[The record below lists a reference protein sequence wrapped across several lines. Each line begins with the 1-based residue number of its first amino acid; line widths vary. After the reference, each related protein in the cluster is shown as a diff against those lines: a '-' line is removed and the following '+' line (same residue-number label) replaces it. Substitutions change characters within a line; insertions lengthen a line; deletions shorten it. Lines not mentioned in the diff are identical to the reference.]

1 MTSIHK
7 MADEEASN
15 SLQEWNAIF
24 KKSLGKLSADCYRSF
39 LLDIAIILL
48 GLKPSLLFDY
58 AVVDS
63 KNAHS
68 LMRDFAANGLVHR
81 PLNVLKVGEDIFFAD
96 LNLLINYLRKSVGS
110 EEFAL
115 IDVSGNLQ
123 EPRVLEKGIA
133 MQVREQFNKI
143 VEIFQRKLNDLTPNS
158 VQKDKMLQ
166 NTQVVDL
173 GSYSEVNCCV
183 PSVFGLLLGYPVI
196 YWCDEASEN
205 NCLSLVPL
213 NRYTVTF
220 KASPSILQP
229 RMSQSWHR
237 LVAAGC
243 CKSQNISEHTV
254 FSFTAP
260 VALECSY
267 ESKVSD
273 WTKRMSGVGE
283 KLGIAEHLTFQKTT
297 LTFAQVTL

>member
-1 MTSIHK
+1 
-7 MADEEASN
+7 MADDEASH
-15 SLQEWNAIF
+15 SLQEWNGTF

-39 LLDIAIILL
+39 LLDIATILL

-63 KNAHS
+63 KKAHS
-68 LMRDFAANGLVHR
+68 LMRGFAANGLFPR
-81 PLNVLKVGEDIFFAD
+81 SLNVLKVGEDIFFAD
-96 LNLLINYLRKSVGS
+96 LNLLINYLRKSLES
-110 EEFAL
+110 EEFTL

-123 EPRVLEKGIA
+123 EPRVLDKEIA
-133 MQVREQFNKI
+133 VRVVKEQFNKI
-143 VEIFQRKLNDLTPNS
+143 VEIFQQKLNDLTPNS
-158 VQKDKMLQ
+158 VQKDEMSP

-173 GSYSEVNCCV
+173 GSYSDVNCCI

-196 YWCDEASEN
+196 YWFDEASEN

-220 KASPSILQP
+220 KASPSILHP
-229 RMSQSWHR
+229 RMAQSLYR

-243 CKSQNISEHTV
+243 CKSQISPDHTL

-260 VALECSY
+260 VALECYY

-273 WTKRMSGVGE
+273 WAKRISGVGE
-283 KLGIAEHLTFQKTT
+283 KLGISEHLTFKKTT
-297 LTFAQVTL
+297 VTFAQVTL